1 MSKLPPEFGGE
12 VSDRVMSVQLGLV
25 GETNA
30 GQNTTEDTS
39 HVEEFPVDEF
49 ERTAAVLFVPGA
61 PHRAVEQ
68 RYGILA
74 ADRETGRFTQDDSL
88 LQDKTQR
95 EAFTML
101 D

>member
-1 MSKLPPEFGGE
+1 
-12 VSDRVMSVQLGLV
+12 MSVQLGLV

-39 HVEEFPVDEF
+39 HVEEFSVDEF

-61 PHRAVEQ
+61 AHRAVEQ

-88 LQDKTQR
+88 LQDKTQFD
-95 EAFTML
+95 EINM
-101 D
+101 

>member
-1 MSKLPPEFGGE
+1 
-12 VSDRVMSVQLGLV
+12 MSVKLGLV
-25 GETNA
+25 GKTNP

-39 HVEEFPVDEF
+39 KVKQLSVDEL

-61 PHRAVEQ
+61 AHRAVEQ